1 MKKCSRCNEFKPL
14 EEFGVRKNSKDGR
27 KEACKKCLN
36 DIQKEYYRSEKGQ
49 KRAREYESSDRR
61 KELRNTPEAKKKKLE
76 YNMQP
81 HRKLK
86 RKEHSKLPEI
96 KKRRLEWCSQ
106 WRKKNRGKR
115 NADWIEYQTRKMN
128 AMPKWLTKEERDF
141 IISLYK
147 HAKYIEKMFGIK
159 CHVDHIIPLRGENVC
174 GLHVPW
180 NLQILTAEDNLKKG
194 NRL

>member
-1 MKKCSRCNEFKPL
+1 M
-14 EEFGVRKNSKDGR
+14 
-27 KEACKKCLN
+27 
-36 DIQKEYYRSEKGQ
+36 EY
-49 KRAREYESSDRR
+49 
-61 KELRNTPEAKKKKLE
+61 
-76 YNMQP
+76 
-81 HRKLK
+81 H
-86 RKEHSKLPEI
+86 
-96 KKRRLEWCSQ
+96 
-106 WRKKNRGKR
+106 
-115 NADWIEYQTRKMN
+115 TRKMN